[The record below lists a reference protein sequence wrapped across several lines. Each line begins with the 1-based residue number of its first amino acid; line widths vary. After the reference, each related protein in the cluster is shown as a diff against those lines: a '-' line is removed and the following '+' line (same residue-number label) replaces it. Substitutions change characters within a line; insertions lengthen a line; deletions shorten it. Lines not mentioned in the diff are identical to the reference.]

1 MPTYSIERDEKA
13 YCTFSTDV
21 REYFLIDL
29 SPTEFEVT
37 AEMLRLVPPGTR
49 GLRIESFYR
58 PVGGKGVRITGEIPD
73 VEVLILRCASVGL
86 ETDDIFAK
94 CRSLQYVWI
103 SKHAEPL
110 FQKMKYLPNLP
121 LKEMGFNGFGL
132 AQNWSPEF
140 SALLKSKNVKTSHIY

>member
-1 MPTYSIERDEKA
+1 MPTYSIEQYKA
-13 YCTFSTDV
+13 PLFSTDV

-49 GLRIESFYR
+49 GLRILSRYR
-58 PVGGKGVRITGEIPD
+58 PIGQKRVIITGEIPD
-73 VEVLILRCASVGL
+73 VEVLLLNCASGGL

-103 SKHAEPL
+103 SKHDEAL
-110 FQKMKYLPNLP
+110 FQNMKYLPNLP
-121 LKEMGFNGFGL
+121 LKHMGFNGFGL
-132 AQNWSPEF
+132 ASNWSPEF
-140 SALLKSKNVKTSHIY
+140 SALLKSKNVKTSQIC